1 MESRRVHLF
10 MTMVSAC
17 ECSVDRTKLC
27 MQWNIVGIDTWAFAE
42 GKRFAFSKNQKPSL
56 QGPVWHC
63 YRCFKMKYWKCR
75 SASLRPRAAETQK
88 CQIEAA
94 QSGEADRFFTTGR

>member
-42 GKRFAFSKNQKPSL
+42 GKRFAFSKNQKHPKTKS
-56 QGPVWHC
+56 
-63 YRCFKMKYWKCR
+63 
-75 SASLRPRAAETQK
+75 
-88 CQIEAA
+88 
-94 QSGEADRFFTTGR
+94 SGTRMALL